1 MHFVLDYESLSLAQV
16 FFLFTSA
23 DHINVTI
30 EELRFRGSNIPCYL
44 PKRSLIDHCPIE
56 ARPLVVSEYSR
67 KRCITSVSCVH
78 EVLNQV

>member
-1 MHFVLDYESLSLAQV
+1 MHFVLDHEYLSLAQV
-16 FFLFTSA
+16 FFLFASA

-67 KRCITSVSCVH
+67 RRCTTSVSCVH